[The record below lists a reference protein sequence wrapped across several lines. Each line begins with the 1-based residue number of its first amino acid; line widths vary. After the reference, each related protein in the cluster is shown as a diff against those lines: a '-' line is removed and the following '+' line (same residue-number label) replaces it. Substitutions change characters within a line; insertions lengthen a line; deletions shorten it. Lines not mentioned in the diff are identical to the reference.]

1 MDNHSNG
8 NDTVRCKSKK
18 KKNMYKT
25 CMLKITKVGERLNAQ
40 ISREM
45 YHVPWIGRSILP
57 KSINLA

>member
-1 MDNHSNG
+1 
-8 NDTVRCKSKK
+8 
-18 KKNMYKT
+18 
-25 CMLKITKVGERLNAQ
+25 MLKITKVGERLNAQ